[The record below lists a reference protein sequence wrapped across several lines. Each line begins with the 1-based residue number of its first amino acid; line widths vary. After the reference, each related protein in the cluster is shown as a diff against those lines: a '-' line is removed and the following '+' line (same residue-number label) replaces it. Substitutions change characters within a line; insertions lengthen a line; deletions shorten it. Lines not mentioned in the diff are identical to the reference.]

1 MNPIYQHEECDEGHN
16 IQVVFYYI
24 FINFVDIIVVDE
36 IIFIFQK
43 PYTMKDSDKIKKFY

>member
-24 FINFVDIIVVDE
+24 FIKINKKLIKFHCVVPLDYDIIGE
-36 IIFIFQK
+36 NCF
-43 PYTMKDSDKIKKFY
+43 SG